1 MPLQERSVHRSFLST
16 RSPSDGATPCGKA
29 VSKKDQEGGSLLN
42 WVLAKKDFSKVEEGF
57 GCIAIKGRR

>member
-1 MPLQERSVHRSFLST
+1 
-16 RSPSDGATPCGKA
+16 